1 MWRDS
6 SGTQVDLPSGWGMKS
21 SSLEVGVKTECVGVV
36 LACGGG
42 EPGRGGRFLL
52 VASACSVCWAEG
64 RRQRG
69 QCWRNEQKA
78 GESLF

>member
-1 MWRDS
+1 MWRDG

-36 LACGGG
+36 LARGGG
-42 EPGRGGRFLL
+42 ELSRGGRFLL
-52 VASACSVCWAEG
+52 VASACSVCWAGG

-69 QCWRNEQKA
+69 WLWRSERK
-78 GESLF
+78 G